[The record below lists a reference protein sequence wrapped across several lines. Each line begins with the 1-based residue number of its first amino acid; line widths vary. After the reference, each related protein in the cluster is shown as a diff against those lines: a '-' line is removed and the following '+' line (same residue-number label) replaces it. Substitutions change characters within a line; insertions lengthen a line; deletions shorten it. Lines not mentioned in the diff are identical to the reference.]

1 MPRNPNKID
10 YSGGLPP
17 SYQAFRIIEDP
28 RSGGN
33 TRHHFGEVLFMTI
46 TGLLCGMNN
55 FEEIEEFCL
64 HQINWLKKWIS
75 LPNGIPRAQTF
86 TNIFAVISPEKFNHC
101 LIEHLKELNPE
112 LHKQVIAIDGKSLRG
127 SGSLIQKSAHAVS
140 AWAQEARLTL
150 GQEFVSEKSNE
161 ITAIPK
167 LLDLLDL
174 KGHLVTIDAMG
185 THIPIAEKIIAQ
197 GGDYLLALKG
207 NQGNLHKEV
216 EDHFHT
222 GLRHHDPKK
231 TKGWSQWQNTEKGHG
246 RITTRTVVVTTQM
259 ETMNQEL
266 REKWPQLRS
275 LIALENETIEQPSGK
290 KRKREIRYYISS
302 QESNAEAFGLAVR
315 QHWSIENNCHW
326 MLDTAFR
333 EDHHQLSSG
342 HAAKNFGTARRIALN
357 LLNNDDTVKKSLP
370 KKRFHALMNQPF
382 REKLLSLA

>member
-10 YSGGLPP
+10 YSGGLP
-17 SYQAFRIIEDP
+17 STYQAFEIIEDP

-64 HQINWLKKWIS
+64 HQIDWFKKWIS

-86 TNIFAVISPEKFNHC
+86 TNIFAAISPDKFNQC
-101 LIEHLKELNPE
+101 LIEHLKGLNPE
-112 LHKQVIAIDGKSLRG
+112 LQKQVIAIDGKNLRG
-127 SGSLIQKSAHAVS
+127 SGSLTQKNTHAVS

-150 GQEFVSEKSNE
+150 GQEFVSKKSNE

-167 LLDLLDL
+167 LLALLNL
-174 KGHLVTIDAMG
+174 KGHLVSIDAMG
-185 THIPIAEKIIAQ
+185 THIPIAEAIIAQ
-197 GGDYLLALKG
+197 ESDYLLALKG

-216 EDHFHT
+216 EDHFYAS
-222 GLRHHDPKK
+222 LRHHDPKK
-231 TKGWSQWQNTEKGHG
+231 TKGWSQWQNTEKSHG
-246 RITTRTVVVTTQM
+246 RITTRTVVVTTKLD
-259 ETMNQEL
+259 TMNQEL
-266 REKWPQLRS
+266 RKKWPQLRS
-275 LIALENETIEQPSGK
+275 LIAVESDTTERPSGR

-302 QESNAEAFGLAVR
+302 LESDAQTLGQAVR

-326 MLDTAFR
+326 IIDTAFR
-333 EDHHQLSSG
+333 EDHHQLRSG
-342 HAAKNFGTARRIALN
+342 DAAKNLGTARRIALN
-357 LLNNDDTVKKSLP
+357 LLNSDKTVTKSLP
-370 KKRFHALMNQPF
+370 KKRFYALMNLTY